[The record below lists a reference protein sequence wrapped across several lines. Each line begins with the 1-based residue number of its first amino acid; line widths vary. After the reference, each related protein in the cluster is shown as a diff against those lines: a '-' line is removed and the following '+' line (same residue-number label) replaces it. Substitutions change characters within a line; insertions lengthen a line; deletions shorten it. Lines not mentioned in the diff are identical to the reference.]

1 MKIKKLFLILIL
13 CNFGFAQ
20 NFKTQDIKIN
30 DLIDGTLY
38 TPEKITKKTKLVI
51 IIAGSGST
59 NRNGNQPEAFIVTNA
74 YKYLGQDLAKSNI
87 AVFTYDKRSIKL
99 AKEKKLNEKDLNFED
114 FITDAVSVL
123 DYFKKENKFKKI
135 LFAGHSEGSLIGMI
149 AAKNGATG
157 YISIAGAGES
167 IDKTLVKQIEKNL
180 PNLLEKSKKYL
191 DTLRMGKTFVM
202 KDKEYAILFRESVQP
217 YLISW
222 IKYDPVK
229 EIQNIHCPILIING
243 DKDIQVDVSNAEKLH
258 EANPKSTLKIIPKM
272 NHILKNIEGNETENK
287 ASYSKGDLP
296 LSETFVKEMIDFIN
310 KT

>member
-1 MKIKKLFLILIL
+1 MKQKLLLIFLLLKTI
-13 CNFGFAQ
+13 CFAQ

-59 NRNGNQPEAFIVTNA
+59 NRNGNQPEAFIFTNA
-74 YKYLGQDLAKSNI
+74 YKYLGQDLAKNNI

-149 AAKNGATG
+149 AAKNGVDG

-167 IDKTLVKQIEKNL
+167 MDKTLVKQIEKNL

-191 DTLRMGKTFVM
+191 DTLRMGKTFAM

-229 EIQNIHCPILIING
+229 EIQNIHCPILILNG

-258 EANPKSTLKIIPKM
+258 KANSKSTLKIIPKM

-310 KT
+310 KV